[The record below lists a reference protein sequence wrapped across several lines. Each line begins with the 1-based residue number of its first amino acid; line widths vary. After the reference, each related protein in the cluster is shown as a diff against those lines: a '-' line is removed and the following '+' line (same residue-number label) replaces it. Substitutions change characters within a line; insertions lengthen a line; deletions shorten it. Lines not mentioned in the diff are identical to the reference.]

1 MARALSPGDPNE
13 ILVFHKSSNIEMQR
27 RLMACLRGL
36 NWLNDEV
43 MNLYMGLLLVR
54 TPWQIPRPFKRIMT

>member
-1 MARALSPGDPNE
+1 MP
-13 ILVFHKSSNIEMQR
+13 R

-43 MNLYMGLLLVR
+43 MNMYMGLLLVKLCL
-54 TPWQIPRPFKRIMT
+54 PSF